1 MYMHSQKCQMV
12 LILLRI
18 HASVSFGLPRKSK
31 EISTRQAAILNV
43 ENTNKTHL
51 ALIKDFLKVKFRLE
65 EEGMSICV
73 IKRAKIEETSTLP
86 SLQAS
91 NRKTVL
97 KW

>member
-1 MYMHSQKCQMV
+1 MRYQECQMV

-18 HASVSFGLPRKSK
+18 HASVSLGLPRKSK

-65 EEGMSICV
+65 EEV
-73 IKRAKIEETSTLP
+73 TKRI
-86 SLQAS
+86 
-91 NRKTVL
+91 
-97 KW
+97 